1 MNKAEDWLQQNS
13 IKKNENSITEI
24 LNHSN
29 LEKYQF
35 TSNGYGDYDVI
46 LKIMN
51 KKYKIQIDEQA
62 FSYNLLEFN
71 LANNYN
77 QKERYHFIEQF
88 SGNNIISEVLRY
100 IKNRSSYR
108 LLN

>member
-1 MNKAEDWLQQNS
+1 MNKVEDWLQKNS
-13 IKKNENSITEI
+13 IKKNENYIIEALEGNDIKNYNIT
-24 LNHSN
+24 
-29 LEKYQF
+29 Q
-35 TSNGYGDYDVI
+35 NGYGDYDVI

-62 FSYNLLEFN
+62 FGYNLLEFN

-77 QKERYHFIEQF
+77 QKERYHLVKSFD
-88 SGNNIISEVLRY
+88 GDNIISEVLRY
-100 IKNRSSYR
+100 IKNRNSYR